1 VFPSAEPVEPDHATT
16 RTDDMAL
23 LLALVLFVAL
33 LLIPLGLPGTWLMVL
48 AGIAYTYLV
57 PGTSIGV
64 VTIVGVLIIAVI
76 AELLEFTVAAKY
88 TRMYGGSKRGAWGA
102 IIGGLVGAITG
113 VPIPIIGSVLGA
125 IAGSFVGALVGEYS
139 GGAGEGE
146 ATRAATGAAIGRAV
160 AMGLKAGAGCV
171 IAVWL
176 LASAIL

>member
-1 VFPSAEPVEPDHATT
+1 MVII
-16 RTDDMAL
+16 
-23 LLALVLFVAL
+23 LAVVLFLAL
-33 LLIPLGLPGTWLMVL
+33 LLIPLGLPGTWVMVL
-48 AGIAYTYLV
+48 AGICYAYLV
-57 PGTSIGV
+57 PGTSIG
-64 VTIVGVLIIAVI
+64 IVAILGTLIVAVI
-76 AELLEFTVAAKY
+76 AEVLEFTVAAKY

-113 VPIPIIGSVLGA
+113 VPVPVIGSVLGA

-146 ATRAATGAAIGRAV
+146 AARAATGAAIGRAV

-171 IAVWL
+171 IAAWL